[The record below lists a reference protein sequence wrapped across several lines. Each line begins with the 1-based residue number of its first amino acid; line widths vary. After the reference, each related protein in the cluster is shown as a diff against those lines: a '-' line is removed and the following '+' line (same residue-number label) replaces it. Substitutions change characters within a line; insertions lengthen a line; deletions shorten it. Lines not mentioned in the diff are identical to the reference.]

1 MSEIPSMLLNQ
12 LGTCTFFP
20 RTYGKNVICWNAL
33 QEIQTIKSTFKQGK
47 YLCLFYKLVI
57 FFCSEIISSLNCFF
71 IIKKTERTI
80 FNTSFFSVHGKEL
93 VEEIKSETSGDLQTT
108 LIKLAEVWDT
118 IISMYVDTICVRS
131 SYRAW
136 LAVVMVTFIL
146 I

>member
-1 MSEIPSMLLNQ
+1 M
-12 LGTCTFFP
+12 
-20 RTYGKNVICWNAL
+20 
-33 QEIQTIKSTFKQGK
+33 
-47 YLCLFYKLVI
+47 I

-80 FNTSFFSVHGKEL
+80 FNTSFVSVHGKEL
-93 VEEIKSETSGDLQTT
+93 VEEIKSETSGDLQTA

-118 IISMYVDTICVRS
+118 IISMYDDTICVRA
-131 SYRAW
+131 SYRTW